1 MKKESK
7 ILFNKAINSLI
18 LSIEFF
24 NRPWDKGRQEAVLI
38 FMDHSFEMLLKSAV
52 LYRGGKIR
60 EKRAKQT
67 IGFDQCVRKSLSDTN
82 IKFLSDEQALA
93 IQSIN
98 NLRDAAQHYMVS
110 LSEQQLYLHTQMGLS
125 VFRAIAKT
133 VFNYDIAKLLPE
145 RILPVSVRP
154 PEDINTFF
162 DNEITEVKKLL
173 KPKSRKYIEAV
184 AKLRGLAILDGA
196 IKGEKL
202 QPSDGELKKIAK
214 QIQNGMDWE
223 KIFVGI
229 SSINFTTNGYGPS
242 LDLKITKKEG
252 IPIQIVSS
260 SLENSGVIA
269 IKRVDELSF
278 YNLSHTQLAKHFQI
292 TSPKMRA
299 IVLHLKIRNDKE
311 CYKEFPI
318 SKNNIIKR
326 YSQKAIQIIKNEL
339 PNLNINEIW
348 EKYKPKRGKSNELKQ

>member
-1 MKKESK
+1 MKKEPK

-38 FMDHSFEMLLKSAV
+38 FMDHSFEMLLKSAI

-67 IGFDQCVRKSLSDTN
+67 IGFDQCVRKSISDAN
-82 IKFLSDEQALA
+82 IKFLSEEQALA
-93 IQSIN
+93 IQTIN
-98 NLRDAAQHYMVS
+98 NLRDAAQHYIVD
-110 LSEQQLYLHTQMGLS
+110 LSEQQLYFHTQMGLS
-125 VFRAIAKT
+125 VFRSIAKS

-154 PEDINTFF
+154 PKDINIFF
-162 DNEITEVKKLL
+162 DNQIDEIKELL
-173 KPKSRKYIEAV
+173 KPSGRKYIDAI

-202 QPSDGELKKIAK
+202 QPSDGELRKIAK
-214 QIQNGMDWE
+214 QIQSGVDWN
-223 KIFVGI
+223 KIFTGI
-229 SSINFTTNGYGPS
+229 SSVNFTANGYGPS

-252 IPIQIVSS
+252 IPIHIVSS
-260 SLENSGVIA
+260 NFENSGVVA

-278 YNLSHTQLAKHFQI
+278 YNLSHTKLSEHFHI

-299 IVLHLKIRNDKE
+299 IVLHLKIRDDKD

-318 SKNNIIKR
+318 GKNSVIKR
-326 YSQKAIQIIKNEL
+326 YSQKAIEVIKKEL
-339 PNLNINEIW
+339 PNLDIKEIW
-348 EKYKPKRGKSNELKQ
+348 ERYKPKWSKNNDTK